1 MLCESIFL
9 TNPTVLINYAYAP
22 LVLTGLMQVNEIH
35 FLSNMTNIPSI
46 LLVPIFTSS
55 RGASY
60 STKCLETILRQTI
73 VDT

>member
-9 TNPTVLINYAYAP
+9 TNPTVLINCTHAP
-22 LVLTGLMQVNEIH
+22 LMLTDLMQVNEIH

-46 LLVPIFTSS
+46 LLVLIFTSS
-55 RGASY
+55 QGASY
-60 STKCLETILRQTI
+60 STKCLETVLRQTI